1 MTGLRRKELLH
12 LTWDAISLSVNNAS
26 VKVKASIAKNGKE
39 AEQPVP
45 AILLH
50 VLTALKAHARPK
62 AEDRV
67 FMCPLVSGLTRQS
80 L

>member
-12 LTWDAISLSVNNAS
+12 LTWNAISLSADNPS

-45 AILLH
+45 PILVH
-50 VLTALKAHARPK
+50 VLKALKAHARPK
-62 AEDRV
+62 ANDRV
-67 FMCPLVSGLTRQS
+67 FMSFGKWINTA
-80 L
+80 